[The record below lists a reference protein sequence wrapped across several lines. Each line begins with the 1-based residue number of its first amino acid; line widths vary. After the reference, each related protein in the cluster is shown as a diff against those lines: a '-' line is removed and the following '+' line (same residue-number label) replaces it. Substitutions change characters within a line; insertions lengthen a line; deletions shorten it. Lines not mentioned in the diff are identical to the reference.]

1 MQEMKCDS
9 CLNSRPIVSENGI
22 HYGCMLSNK
31 KATECIFGKSH
42 FVEHPMKK
50 EKRADNAAD

>member
-9 CLNSRPIVSENGI
+9 CWNSRPIVSENGI

-31 KATECIFGKSH
+31 KATECITGKSH
-42 FVEHPMKK
+42 FVEHPMRK
-50 EKRADNAAD
+50 EKRNNK